1 MQDRQSS
8 ILMQQQT
15 QTEMLMKQIQA
26 QMESELR
33 SKSELVRNQLSIL
46 TEIQMQNPQESID
59 LQGLLS
65 QVQQTT
71 GPASTT
77 TANVTKEV
85 SIRDR

>member
-46 TEIQMQNPQESID
+46 TEIQNPQESID